1 MILAGPA
8 HGANWLRGHKEQNN
22 FCARNSDITHT
33 RRHADR
39 DPPIHDGGDPVRIR
53 TSLTSLLAVLAAGL
67 TISACGVS
75 ADDDTTG
82 GTASGPVKGL
92 RILVPNS
99 PGSGYDTTARA
110 AAKAMQDAKLTET
123 VEVFNSAGAGGTVG
137 LQRLVN
143 EKGKEDI
150 LMQMGLGVV
159 GAVYTNK
166 SKATL
171 EDTVPIARLIEE
183 SEAIVVPKG
192 SPYTTLEQLVAA
204 WKANP
209 GKVPVG
215 GASNPGGP
223 DHLTPML
230 LAKAVGVTPKD
241 VNYVAYDGGGELLTG
256 VLGKKV
262 AFAATGIGEVA
273 EQAKTGDVKILAVTS
288 ANPVESVD
296 APTLKSLGIDLE
308 FTNWR
313 GIVGPPGLSDA
324 KKQEYVDLLTKMH
337 DSAQWK
343 DTLQKQGWTDAF
355 QTGDEF
361 KAFLTEENTRVAG
374 VLRELGLA

>member
-1 MILAGPA
+1 M
-8 HGANWLRGHKEQNN
+8 
-22 FCARNSDITHT
+22 
-33 RRHADR
+33 
-39 DPPIHDGGDPVRIR
+39 RIR
-53 TSLTSLLAVLAAGL
+53 TSLTSLLAVLAASL

-75 ADDDTTG
+75 ADDDTSG
-82 GTASGPVKGL
+82 STASGPVKGL

-123 VEVFNSAGAGGTVG
+123 IEVFNSAGAGGTVG

-171 EDTVPIARLIEE
+171 EDTVPIARLISE

-192 SPYTTLEQLVAA
+192 SPYATLDQLVAA

-273 EQAKTGDVKILAVTS
+273 EQAKAGDVKILAVTS
-288 ANPVESVD
+288 ADPVESVD
-296 APTLKSLGIDLE
+296 APTLKSLGVDME

-313 GIVGPPGLSDA
+313 GIVGPPGISDA
-324 KKQEYVDLLTKMH
+324 KKQEFVDLLTKMH
-337 DSAQWK
+337 DSPQWK
-343 DTLQKQGWTDAF
+343 ETLTKQGWTDAF

-361 KAFLTEENTRVAG
+361 KTFLTEENARVAA
-374 VLRELGLA
+374 VLKELGLA